1 MKNEISYPYYV
12 GYLLYTAC
20 LYIKIIHDLPI
31 RVNKKA

>member
-12 GYLLYTAC
+12 GYLLYTVC